1 MDQIVP
7 ATRQT
12 NDPVTRGYRTYYGES
27 IDDEISEVDLS
38 GAFGYEETKNMDGK
52 KTYKYMVD
60 KLGVEP
66 DEAKERTKQFGK
78 DPYGKSTKKKKK
90 GSIDKMTLSEL
101 NKGNLLKMVEDLLV
115 NKNNDNDI
123 QISKDVNPII
133 QKNIKM
139 LKAQAEKNG
148 LSLNDLIKMLKSE

>member
-1 MDQIVP
+1 
-7 ATRQT
+7 
-12 NDPVTRGYRTYYGES
+12 
-27 IDDEISEVDLS
+27 
-38 GAFGYEETKNMDGK
+38 
-52 KTYKYMVD
+52 
-60 KLGVEP
+60 
-66 DEAKERTKQFGK
+66 
-78 DPYGKSTKKKKK
+78 
-90 GSIDKMTLSEL
+90 
-101 NKGNLLKMVEDLLV
+101 MVEDLLV

>member
-1 MDQIVP
+1 
-7 ATRQT
+7 
-12 NDPVTRGYRTYYGES
+12 
-27 IDDEISEVDLS
+27 
-38 GAFGYEETKNMDGK
+38 MDGK

-90 GSIDKMTLSEL
+90 GSIDKMTLSEF
-101 NKGNLLKMVEDLLV
+101 KKRNLLKMVEDLLV

>member
-1 MDQIVP
+1 
-7 ATRQT
+7 
-12 NDPVTRGYRTYYGES
+12 
-27 IDDEISEVDLS
+27 
-38 GAFGYEETKNMDGK
+38 
-52 KTYKYMVD
+52 
-60 KLGVEP
+60 
-66 DEAKERTKQFGK
+66 
-78 DPYGKSTKKKKK
+78 
-90 GSIDKMTLSEL
+90 MTLSEFK
-101 NKGNLLKMVEDLLV
+101 KGNILKMVEDLLV